1 MRAPSDLGGA
11 LALSLRPEVIWLG
24 WGWGWGHGRGW
35 GKGREEGMWA
45 RGEARGKEGGWWK
58 GQGSY

>member
-24 WGWGWGHGRGW
+24 WGW